1 MSTLT
6 NTALP
11 ESLLPDPA
19 ELAVEAADQAD
30 TSQAPTARPETL
42 AAAELASETDL
53 LAEVAVVAEADV
65 ALDQNIST
73 RWLLKFAAPTVFSML
88 VMGAFGMV
96 DGVFAA
102 RVIAPEAL
110 AAVGIVWPFMAFV
123 MAVAFM
129 LSIGG
134 SALVGKLIGEGKQAE
149 GRGIF
154 SMLTLVT
161 VGVSAL
167 LSTFGAIFP
176 ATLLN
181 ILGVD
186 DMLRPL
192 AAEYLGPLVLILPA
206 VMLGFFIQQYFIT
219 EGKPSLG
226 LYATIVG
233 GVVNL
238 GLNFLLIM
246 HLQMGLR
253 GAAIATS
260 IGYTVPAIFGV
271 VFFLRNRQGTLY
283 FAKPRW
289 DFNAL
294 GKSCVNGASEM
305 VTMLAMS
312 ITGVV
317 MNNILIRLV
326 GYQGVTA
333 ATIMGVGQG
342 LLMSLFMGYA
352 SGIAP
357 VISFNYG
364 KGDHDRLKRLFR
376 RSLVIVAAS
385 SALSIAIGFFG
396 ATGLVGIYLP
406 IGSEVHGFTMH
417 AFRIG
422 LISFIFMGFNMYAS
436 MMFTALN
443 NGKLS
448 GILSFFRTLVFLLAM
463 LSLLPAMLG
472 VTGVWLALPA
482 AELLALGMTFWFLA
496 RRRKQ
501 YGYA

>member
-1 MSTLT
+1 MTSLT
-6 NTALP
+6 NTALLER
-11 ESLLPDPA
+11 ESITLEPIADFERPTPIIENRESSVELEPA
-19 ELAVEAADQAD
+19 
-30 TSQAPTARPETL
+30 
-42 AAAELASETDL
+42 
-53 LAEVAVVAEADV
+53 AEADV
-65 ALDQNIST
+65 ALDKDIST
-73 RWLLKFAAPTVFSML
+73 RWLLRFAAPTILSTLIMS
-88 VMGAFGMV
+88 AFGMI

-154 SMLTLVT
+154 TMLTLVT
-161 VGVSAL
+161 VAASVL
-167 LSTFGAIFP
+167 LSAFGGLFP
-176 ATLLN
+176 GTLLT

-186 DMLRPL
+186 EVLRPL
-192 AAEYLGPLVLILPA
+192 AMDYLIPLVFILPA

-219 EGKPSLG
+219 DGKPSFG

-233 GVVNL
+233 GVINL
-238 GLNFLLIM
+238 GLNFLLIA
-246 HLQMGLR
+246 HLQWGLR
-253 GAAIATS
+253 GAAISTS
-260 IGYTVPAIFGV
+260 IGYTVPAIFGLV
-271 VFFLRNRQGTLY
+271 YFLRNRKGTLY
-283 FAKPRW
+283 FSRPRW
-289 DFNAL
+289 DFRAL

-312 ITGVV
+312 ITAAL

-326 GYQGVTA
+326 GFEGVTA
-333 ATIMGVGQG
+333 ATITGVGQG
-342 LLMSLFMGYA
+342 LLMSLFLGYA

-364 KGDHDRLKRLFR
+364 KQDRYRLRRLFS
-376 RSLVIVAAS
+376 RSLAIVAV
-385 SALSIAIGFFG
+385 SAAISILAGFL
-396 ATGLVGIYLP
+396 ATNRLVGIYLP
-406 IGSEVHGFTMH
+406 SGSDAYHLAVQ

-422 LISFIFMGFNMYAS
+422 LLSFLFMGFNMFAS
-436 MMFTALN
+436 ILFTALN

-448 GILSFFRTLVFLLAM
+448 GLLSFFRTLVFILAM
-463 LSLLPAMLG
+463 LALLPAILG

-482 AELLALGMTFWFLA
+482 AELLGLGMAVWIVA
-496 RRRKQ
+496 KKAQ
-501 YGYA
+501 HYGYA